1 MATKKKAA
9 IPKAVKTKAAKLN
22 AFTEAETLKAFT
34 EAETLKQLDEKGFSE
49 MLDYARHILER
60 DGLRMAIKA
69 LKSVIKLAKKA
80 ETGQGYATDVFAAA
94 QSHWKQYYGDPEG

>member
-9 IPKAVKTKAAKLN
+9 IPKAVKTKAAKP
-22 AFTEAETLKAFT
+22 KAFT
-34 EAETLKQLDEKGFSE
+34 EEETLKHLDEKGFNE
-49 MLDYARHILER
+49 MVGYARHILER

-94 QSHWKQYYGDPEG
+94 HSHWKQSSRDNSEG